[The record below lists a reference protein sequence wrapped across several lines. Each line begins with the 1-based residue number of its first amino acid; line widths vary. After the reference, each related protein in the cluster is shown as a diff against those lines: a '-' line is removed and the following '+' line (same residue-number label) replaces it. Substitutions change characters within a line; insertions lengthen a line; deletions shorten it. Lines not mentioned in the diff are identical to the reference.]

1 MKWLLMGSGIAITLL
16 AIIGTFYDL
25 KNTKYLSPSSV
36 PYRIIDVIVFSTGII
51 LLISTLSM

>member
-1 MKWLLMGSGIAITLL
+1 MKWLLMGSGIAIISLVIIATL
-16 AIIGTFYDL
+16 L
-25 KNTKYLSPSSV
+25 KNTQYPRSSSV